1 MTVVAVAYD
10 DMMNPSPLYREVVCF
25 TKEGCS
31 TVEEY
36 EAMQGGATRSC
47 VINDSRPSKLSPA
60 KGNLKQ
66 RFDYESKSLSTTRS
80 EIMNRRKAKFESE
93 IASKLTA
100 KALKSRFI
108 AR

>member
-1 MTVVAVAYD
+1 
-10 DMMNPSPLYREVVCF
+10 
-25 TKEGCS
+25 
-31 TVEEY
+31 
-36 EAMQGGATRSC
+36 
-47 VINDSRPSKLSPA
+47 VINDSHPSKLSPA